1 MEHDLCAGNPREHE
15 SILYFKNELTFYLRA
30 SMKHSGILILTW
42 RYYIPLKHATRQY
55 SKEKWE
61 RPLHLGLLNQS

>member
-1 MEHDLCAGNPREHE
+1 MIYAQEIPESTNPYYTSRA
-15 SILYFKNELTFYLRA
+15 ELTFYLRA
-30 SMKHSGILILTW
+30 SMKHSGILVLTW

-61 RPLHLGLLNQS
+61 RPLYLGLLNQS